1 MATEKIQVSAVLPA
15 TPKDIYEAWLDSRK
29 HSAFT
34 GGGATAQPKV
44 GGRHTAWDGYIHG
57 WTLKLEPSKRIV
69 QSWRTTEFRP
79 EDVDSVI
86 DVKLAKMKGGTKV
99 TLVHSDIPAGQG
111 AQYEQGWQDH
121 YFRPMEDYFMAKVSR
136 AKKPGKKGA
145 KKK

>member
-1 MATEKIQVSAVLPA
+1 MATEKIQVSTVLPA
-15 TPKDIYEAWLDSRK
+15 TPKDIYEAWLDSKK

-34 GGGATAQPKV
+34 GAGATAQPKV

-57 WTLKLEPSKRIV
+57 WTLKLESGKRIV
-69 QSWRTTEFRP
+69 QSWRTTEFKP

-86 DVKLAKMKGGTKV
+86 DVKLAKAKGGTKV
-99 TLVHSDIPAGQG
+99 TLSHTDIPAGQG
-111 AQYEQGWQDH
+111 SQYEQGWQDH

-136 AKKPGKKGA
+136 AKKPAKKAA